1 MTCCLPGYIWDMIE
15 WKRVP
20 WSLWVYF
27 GVVLLGTVRL
37 EVEAHGPV
45 GVKGLFLLVM
55 IVWLYLLFKG
65 IWWVW
70 GITLVIYVLGFVSF
84 LSSGSLSVIV
94 GTSSVAGLVLLL
106 LPVTR
111 RYFVGDVPA
120 TGAK

>member
-1 MTCCLPGYIWDMIE
+1 MIA

-37 EVEAHGPV
+37 DVEAHGPV
-45 GVKGLFLLVM
+45 GVKGVFLLVM
-55 IVWLYLLFKG
+55 MVWLYLLFKG

-70 GITLVIYVLGFVSF
+70 CITLAIYVWGFVSF
-84 LSSGSLSVIV
+84 LSSGSFSITA

-106 LPVTR
+106 LPITR
-111 RYFVGDVPA
+111 RYFVGNVSA
-120 TGAK
+120 TDAK